1 MPLIDLFLMFLMWKH
16 LTSYLVLLGL
26 FRWFFL
32 TLEITSKT
40 TKENW
45 DDLKSGKYLLAYV
58 LTLCLIALFIV
69 VINTSLGA
77 YIVLPFVQETLCSL

>member
-1 MPLIDLFLMFLMWKH
+1 MPLVDLLLMFLMWKH

-45 DDLKSGKYLLAYV
+45 DGLKTGKDLFAYI
-58 LTLCLIALFIV
+58 LTLCLMSLFII
-69 VINTSLGA
+69 VIKTSIGA
-77 YIVLPFVQETLCSL
+77 YIILPFVQETLCSL